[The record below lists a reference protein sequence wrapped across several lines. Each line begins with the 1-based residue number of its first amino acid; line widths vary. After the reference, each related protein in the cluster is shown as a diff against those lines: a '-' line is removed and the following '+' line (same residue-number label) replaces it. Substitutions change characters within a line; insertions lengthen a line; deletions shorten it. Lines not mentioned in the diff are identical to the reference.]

1 MPFFEIESEKVE
13 LRRDVVVLDT
23 NVLYAAF
30 KDDDFRHEDS
40 LAYLEVPKQFVL
52 PMSVIVETWGLL
64 VGKAHL
70 WQSGFAFL
78 QWIIDPSSGVVVIHN
93 CGAIADI
100 HNLAAALRID
110 CVDAT
115 ILYLADKITRQCR
128 LKPSCIVATYDT
140 RDFLRSL
147 SHYPFALQLL
157 DVTTLDYTEFDS
169 E

>member
-1 MPFFEIESEKVE
+1 MPFFEIESEKFE

-23 NVLYAAF
+23 NVLYSAF

-40 LAYLEVPKQFVL
+40 RAYLEVAMQFVL

-64 VGKAHL
+64 VGKANL

-78 QWIIDPSSGVVVIHN
+78 QWIVDPSSGVIVIHH
-93 CGAIADI
+93 CEGIADI
-100 HNLAAALRID
+100 HNLAASLHID

-115 ILYLADKITRQCR
+115 ILYLADKITRQCG

-140 RDFLRSL
+140 RDFFRSL
-147 SHYPFALQLL
+147 EYYPFALQLL
-157 DVTTLDYTEFDS
+157 DVTTLDYTEFDLQ
-169 E
+169 